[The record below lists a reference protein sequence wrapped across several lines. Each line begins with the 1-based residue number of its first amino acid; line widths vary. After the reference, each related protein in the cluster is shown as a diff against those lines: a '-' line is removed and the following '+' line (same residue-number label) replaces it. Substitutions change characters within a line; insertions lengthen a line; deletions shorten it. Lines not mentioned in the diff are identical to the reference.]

1 MVQTS
6 ADPLVLQKSLE
17 KKREI
22 LHAASRVFR
31 RRGLQ
36 STGMRDIATELN
48 MAVGNLYYYFKDKE
62 ALLAFVQEDTLE
74 ALLELA
80 DRVRSQKLRANGR
93 LFMLIEEHVV
103 LLNEEIP
110 GSLAHL
116 EVEAL
121 SEPWRR
127 RVQDRRDALR
137 ARLPGDHRGGS
148 GHRHLPP
155 HRSQGQRHGHPGSR
169 ELDRQMVPARRQQD
183 RPADREGMRG
193 VVGAGRGGRK
203 DGRRQITMKKPRIY
217 TDRSVIG
224 GCFDDEFSTWSNS
237 LMNDFAAGT
246 FMPVLS
252 DMVTAEIQDAP
263 DRVRERYESLLRGK
277 HEFVLVT
284 EEVINLAEAYQRR
297 KILTPKFYDDGVH
310 IALAS
315 VAEADLVVSWNFKH
329 IVHFDKIRLFNAVN
343 LEQGYKPLQ
352 IYSPREVT
360 RSEGG

>member
-6 ADPLVLQKSLE
+6 ADPLVQQKSLE

-80 DRVRSQKLRANGR
+80 DRVRTQKLRANGR

-121 SEPWRR
+121 TEPWRR
-127 RVQDRRDALR
+127 RVQDRRDAYER
-137 ARLPGDHRGGS
+137 AF
-148 GHRHLPP
+148 
-155 HRSQGQRHGHPGSR
+155 R
-169 ELDRQMVPARRQQD
+169 EILE
-183 RPADREGMRG
+183 EGMATGVFRQTDPKVSAMAILGAVNWTVKWFRPDGGKTARQIGRECAELLVRG
-193 VVGAGRGGRK
+193 V
-203 DGRRQITMKKPRIY
+203 
-217 TDRSVIG
+217 
-224 GCFDDEFSTWSNS
+224 
-237 LMNDFAAGT
+237 AA
-246 FMPVLS
+246 
-252 DMVTAEIQDAP
+252 
-263 DRVRERYESLLRGK
+263 
-277 HEFVLVT
+277 
-284 EEVINLAEAYQRR
+284 
-297 KILTPKFYDDGVH
+297 
-310 IALAS
+310 
-315 VAEADLVVSWNFKH
+315 
-329 IVHFDKIRLFNAVN
+329 
-343 LEQGYKPLQ
+343 
-352 IYSPREVT
+352 
-360 RSEGG
+360 